1 MESDNME
8 TMIIKTF
15 IIGKLKEFITKEVYQ
30 KELVLNGSKGIDKLD
45 AVLDGVWDK
54 FQIFIEKGKYS
65 DNKYIPNFIEEPTQS
80 ITEEIFKL
88 VRDTFDLKAL
98 IEDIVAQ
105 GKKET
110 GKM

>member
-1 MESDNME
+1 ME
-8 TMIIKTF
+8 TMIIKMF

>member
-1 MESDNME
+1 MEM
-8 TMIIKTF
+8 MIIKMF
-15 IIGKLKEFITKEVYQ
+15 IVGKLKEFITKEVYQ
-30 KELVLNGSKGIDKLD
+30 KEIVLNGSKGIDKLD

-54 FQIFIEKGKYS
+54 FQIFIEKGKHS
-65 DNKYIPNFIEEPTQS
+65 DNKYIPNFIEEPAQL
-80 ITEEIFKL
+80 ITEDIFKM
-88 VRDTFDLKAL
+88 VRDKFDLKAL

>member
-1 MESDNME
+1 ME
-8 TMIIKTF
+8 TMIIKMF

-30 KELVLNGSKGIDKLD
+30 KEIVLNGSKGIDKLD

-65 DNKYIPNFIEEPTQS
+65 DNKYIPNFIEEPTQL
-80 ITEEIFKL
+80 ITEDIFKL
-88 VRDTFDLKAL
+88 VRDKFDLKSL
-98 IEDIVAQ
+98 IEDIVTQ

>member
-1 MESDNME
+1 ME
-8 TMIIKTF
+8 TMIIKMF

-30 KELVLNGSKGIDKLD
+30 KEIVLNGSKGIDKLD
-45 AVLDGVWDK
+45 AVLDGFWDK
-54 FQIFIEKGKYS
+54 FQAFIEKGKYS
-65 DNKYIPNFIEEPTQS
+65 DNKYIPNFIEEPAQS
-80 ITEEIFKL
+80 ITEDIFKL
-88 VRDTFDLKAL
+88 VRDKFDLKAL

>member
-1 MESDNME
+1 MESA
-8 TMIIKTF
+8 IIKMF
-15 IIGKLKEFITKEVYQ
+15 ILGKLKEFITKEVYQ
-30 KELVLNGSKGIDKLD
+30 KEIVLNGSKGIDKLD

-65 DNKYIPNFIEEPTQS
+65 DNKYIPNFIEEPVQE
-80 ITEEIFKL
+80 ITEEVFEVLKNTL
-88 VRDTFDLKAL
+88 DLRKL